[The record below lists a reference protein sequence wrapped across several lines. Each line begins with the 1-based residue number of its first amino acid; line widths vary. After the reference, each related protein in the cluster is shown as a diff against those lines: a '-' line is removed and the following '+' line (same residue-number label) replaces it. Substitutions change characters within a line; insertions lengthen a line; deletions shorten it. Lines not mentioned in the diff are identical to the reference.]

1 MRSWIPIFA
10 LAMLIS
16 IEGPSLAERTKIEQ
30 ASDKIVLCIGDSI
43 TQGAGM
49 ATWRTDCYPSQLQN
63 LLGAGWKVVNA
74 GRSGAG
80 ILRKGQ
86 YPYESFPEYEL
97 AMKTKA
103 DVIVIIFG
111 TNDSKT
117 ISYAHVADF
126 EDDFHYLLD
135 GLRAGGRQ
143 PRILIGLPTPV
154 LRKLKSIDE
163 VRLEPIRERLRSL
176 ARAGN
181 LQMIDLPAAF
191 KGHEERLE
199 KDGVH
204 PDVEGMK
211 LIAESVQKAII
222 NE

>member
-1 MRSWIPIFA
+1 MHPWIPI
-10 LAMLIS
+10 LSLSILIGMV
-16 IEGPSLAERTKIEQ
+16 GPSLAEGTKTEQ
-30 ASDKIVLCIGDSI
+30 ASDKVVLCIGDSI

-49 ATWRTDCYPSQLQN
+49 VTWKTDCYPAQLQN

-74 GRSGAG
+74 GHSGAG

-103 DVIVIIFG
+103 DVVVILFG

-117 ISYAHVADF
+117 ISYAHIADF
-126 EDDFHYLLD
+126 EDDFHHLLD

-143 PRILIGLPTPV
+143 PRILVGLPTPV
-154 LRKLKSIDE
+154 LRELKSIDE
-163 VRLEPIRERLRSL
+163 VRLEPIRERLRKL
-176 ARAGN
+176 ARAEN
-181 LQMIDLPAAF
+181 LQTIDLPAAF

-211 LIAESVQKAII
+211 LIAEAVRKAIL